1 MRRLR
6 EAMYV
11 VAFVGFGIIA
21 TYGDAI
27 RAMMG

>member
-1 MRRLR
+1 MKLR
-6 EAMYV
+6 DVLYV

-27 RAMMG
+27 RAMI

>member
-1 MRRLR
+1 MKIR
-6 EAMYV
+6 EVLYV

-27 RAMMG
+27 RAMI

>member
-1 MRRLR
+1 MRQKLR
-6 EAMYV
+6 EVLYV

-27 RAMMG
+27 RAMI